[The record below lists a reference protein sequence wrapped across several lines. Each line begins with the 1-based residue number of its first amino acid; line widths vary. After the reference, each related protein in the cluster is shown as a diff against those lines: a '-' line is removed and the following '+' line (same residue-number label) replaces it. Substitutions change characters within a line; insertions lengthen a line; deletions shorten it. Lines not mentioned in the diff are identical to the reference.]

1 MQVQYLEFMIWE
13 GGRRPKFVSLV
24 ANSLLGERN
33 GKDVGWKLQH
43 VVKNANKREKE
54 IVVTIYDIYF
64 ILKFYLIAF

>member
-1 MQVQYLEFMIWE
+1 MFSF
-13 GGRRPKFVSLV
+13 RRPKFVSLV

-64 ILKFYLIAF
+64 